1 MSVQAPRKPVTIDAI
16 RACFALSR
24 RVRSPPPDWLLSDT
38 LYLVK
43 LAQNQPRAFIYGPE
57 RAKLADAIRTIHS
70 VLPGL
75 IAEADAEA
83 AKAKVEARATDMDQF
98 ALRGRDLLQAAEPF
112 KGMAN
117 RRLNPRGNW
126 HGWARMLAMNVR
138 HILERQKPRLGFMP
152 DHPMNH
158 APWRISFAKETSP
171 GTQIVCK
178 LLVLAGFNDVTPAAV
193 VEVLRT
199 RDKKGG

>member
-1 MSVQAPRKPVTIDAI
+1 MSARAPETVTIESV
-16 RACFALSR
+16 RACFAFSK
-24 RVRSPPPDWLLSDT
+24 RVRNPPPDWLLADT
-38 LYLVK
+38 VYLIR
-43 LAQNQPRAFIYGPE
+43 LAQNQPRAFIYGPK
-57 RAKLADAIRTIHS
+57 RAKFADAIRTINS
-70 VLPGL
+70 VLPEL

-83 AKAKVEARATDMDQF
+83 TKAKAEARATDMDHF
-98 ALRGRDLLQAAEPF
+98 ALRGRALLQAVEPF
-112 KGMAN
+112 TAMAK
-117 RRLNPRGNW
+117 RRLNPRGVW
-126 HGWARMLAMNVR
+126 HGWAWMLKLNVH

-158 APWRISFAKETSP
+158 APWQISFAKETSP

-193 VEVLRT
+193 VEVLRN